1 VPAQGASEKERI
13 SLKMLAGLVLTL
25 SLLWPLA
32 EVVLGLSS
40 RTQRRTATKHDRG
53 SLILLW
59 VSIGVGITAAL
70 VLRSVRA
77 TRMRLP
83 ISVMLGL
90 ALALLL
96 GGLAIRLTAII
107 TLGRFFTSTVTI
119 QDQHRI
125 VTTGLYRWVRHPSYA
140 GLLLAFLGV
149 ACSYGNWLSLAA
161 IGVPITAAV
170 LYRIHVE
177 EAALT
182 EAFGDE
188 YSEYRA
194 RTRRLIPGLY

>member
-1 VPAQGASEKERI
+1 MSLRI
-13 SLKMLAGLVLTL
+13 LGRLLLTL

-32 EVVLGLSS
+32 EVVLALSS
-40 RTQRRTATKHDRG
+40 RARRRAATKRDRG

-59 VSIGVGITAAL
+59 VSIGAGITAAL
-70 VLRSVRA
+70 VLRAVPA

-83 ISVMLGL
+83 MSLMLGL
-90 ALALLL
+90 SLALLL
-96 GGLAIRLTAII
+96 GGLAIRLTAIV
-107 TLGRFFTSTVTI
+107 TLGRFFTSAVTI
-119 QDQHRI
+119 QDQHRV

-161 IGVPITAAV
+161 IFVPITAAV

-177 EAALT
+177 EAVLT
-182 EAFGDE
+182 EAFGEE
-188 YSEYRA
+188 YCEYRA

>member
-1 VPAQGASEKERI
+1 MSGRI
-13 SLKMLAGLVLTL
+13 LGRLLMSL

-32 EVVLGLSS
+32 EVVLALSS
-40 RTQRRTATKHDRG
+40 HARRHAATKRDRG
-53 SLILLW
+53 SLLLLW
-59 VSIGVGITAAL
+59 VSIGAGIAAAL
-70 VLRSVRA
+70 VLRAVPA

-83 ISVMLGL
+83 VPWLLGL
-90 ALALLL
+90 ALALFL

-119 QDQHRI
+119 QDQHRVI
-125 VTTGLYRWVRHPSYA
+125 TTGLYRWVRHPSYA

-161 IGVPITAAV
+161 VCVPITAAV